1 MGPGFRLRHM
11 MAPRDPARFPSA
23 DEPLGR
29 SLFGMACG
37 GLERGL
43 PRPTLL
49 VLRPD
54 QVDQFDLGG
63 LGSAAPPIR
72 ERMVSAMAG
81 LDGAEC
87 VALVG
92 ALRVRAPGA
101 REPQRAVVVFIEWSD
116 NRWWTAWQA
125 VDDKHQLVGD
135 EPVVRAAVDGWARP
149 NGVGGWFARARR
161 EGLRLRTQSDTELE
175 ATVH

>member
-1 MGPGFRLRHM
+1 
-11 MAPRDPARFPSA
+11 MAPRDSTRFPSA
-23 DEPLGR
+23 DEALGH
-29 SLFGMACG
+29 SLFGMVCT

-63 LGSAAPPIR
+63 LNSATPPIR
-72 ERMVSAMAG
+72 ERMVAAMAG
-81 LDGAEC
+81 LEGTEC

-125 VDDKHQLVGD
+125 VDSNNRLAGD
-135 EPVVRAAVDGWARP
+135 EPVLRAAVDGWARP

-161 EGLRLRTQSDTELE
+161 EGLRLRTQSEQDLE